1 MNAHADCLYA
11 SSRSCSVGLLWLP
24 IVTLSTGSF
33 AALTVTG
40 LSAFLIRTTQLRSE
54 MCGRLQ
60 SLHFI
65 KMVRMPIGP
74 VPGGMWLIGAYRPT
88 TFA

>member
-11 SSRSCSVGLLWLP
+11 SSRSCSVGFLWLP

-54 MCGRLQ
+54 RCGRLQ

-65 KMVRMPIGP
+65 VLSFHTQFMLVP
-74 VPGGMWLIGAYRPT
+74 VADNSAALLATGC
-88 TFA
+88 